1 MPYVVMTLMI
11 VGAFVSSHIAARKG
25 RSAVHWWFIGLV
37 PVFGIM
43 LALLMD
49 TGAPAGVTRKERG
62 GRRRKGAPPRK
73 RPKRCCGS
81 YIPECWGCP
90 FFRRNLFD
98 PDPHEGK
105 RGYCEHFRHEL
116 TEPPDEDGGTIIVD
130 DE

>member
-1 MPYVVMTLMI
+1 MPYVVMMLMI
-11 VGAFVSSHIAARKG
+11 VCAFASSHIAARKG
-25 RSAVHWWFIGLV
+25 RNTVHWWFIGLV
-37 PVFGIM
+37 PIFGIM

-49 TGAPAGVTRKERG
+49 TGAPGGVTRKK
-62 GRRRKGAPPRK
+62 KGARKRKDALPRK

-105 RGYCEHFRHEL
+105 RGYCEHFRREL
-116 TEPPDEDGGTIIVD
+116 TEPPDEKGVTIIMD
-130 DE
+130 D